1 MSLHGKVAIVTG
13 VARGIGAGIVRAL
26 ARQGANVAFS
36 YVSESSA
43 PAAARLVDEA
53 QALGVRA
60 TAVRIDISS
69 VTAPAALI
77 EAALTNIDA
86 NKIDILVNNADL
98 GGNTSLE
105 VLTMK
110 EYERLM
116 AVNVKGVIFM
126 TQAVLPYIS
135 RGGRIVN
142 LSSISA
148 HGGYSTQ
155 TVYAAS
161 KAAVEG
167 LTRVWATE
175 LGHKYGVT
183 VNAVNPGPVDTDVY
197 RAAGAVHL
205 ARMEEQ
211 NKKVPAAPRC
221 GTEQDIADIVVFL
234 CEERSR
240 WVTGVPF
247 VPTATFAMV
256 DAEESILVQPPH
268 DSADKPRDAQHNACD
283 ACKRRKVRCS
293 GTNPCQQCLRSRA
306 SCSYSSTHGRLAMMQ
321 RRVQQAESRTKLLE
335 AAWKRFLPDIDISHA
350 IHAMETGEAQPAA
363 SLKTPSTFE
372 PPDDHQ
378 QDDPALSGNKGEMR
392 TPSPQEP
399 EMDTVEALEWDET
412 LELGTLADGI
422 GSLSFQARPSGYM
435 GPQSGNALLKYLQS
449 VGNFLSDTE
458 PEVLNGSP
466 SFLHSGPGDLQSRVT
481 SSAFQ
486 RSCVDWYFDHFHKA
500 YPLLHEGFFRAQ
512 QMSAIAKP
520 KDGSWP
526 VLLNM
531 VLAVGAFAGPE
542 SSSNLDTYF
551 YEQAHAAVSL
561 ELLQRGSLQ
570 LVQAFALMA
579 NYLQK
584 RNKPNSGCTY
594 LGIAF
599 NMAMGL
605 GLHRE
610 FSEKSISAFT
620 MEIRRRAWWTLFIFD
635 SGARLTFGRPSIAL
649 LGTNC
654 KLAVISNEANAKL
667 LERRLPPK
675 SQMLALDDQILAWW
689 ESLPMYFKRTPED
702 DLSWFD
708 IPRMVLLWRSQ
719 HLRIVITRPFL
730 LDVMQQRQ
738 ELVLGD
744 GNDARLAGI
753 EPLARRATHILSKI
767 MDLVPQSPNMTIV
780 NANET
785 VRMEIADI
793 WSESWMYDAHLL
805 DSLTTKTTSNE
816 SLGG

>member
-1 MSLHGKVAIVTG
+1 MEHT
-13 VARGIGAGIVRAL
+13 
-26 ARQGANVAFS
+26 S
-36 YVSESSA
+36 YDTPSS
-43 PAAARLVDEA
+43 
-53 QALGVRA
+53 
-60 TAVRIDISS
+60 
-69 VTAPAALI
+69 
-77 EAALTNIDA
+77 
-86 NKIDILVNNADL
+86 
-98 GGNTSLE
+98 
-105 VLTMK
+105 
-110 EYERLM
+110 
-116 AVNVKGVIFM
+116 
-126 TQAVLPYIS
+126 
-135 RGGRIVN
+135 
-142 LSSISA
+142 
-148 HGGYSTQ
+148 
-155 TVYAAS
+155 
-161 KAAVEG
+161 
-167 LTRVWATE
+167 
-175 LGHKYGVT
+175 
-183 VNAVNPGPVDTDVY
+183 
-197 RAAGAVHL
+197 
-205 ARMEEQ
+205 
-211 NKKVPAAPRC
+211 
-221 GTEQDIADIVVFL
+221 
-234 CEERSR
+234 
-240 WVTGVPF
+240 
-247 VPTATFAMV
+247 
-256 DAEESILVQPPH
+256 LVQPPH
-268 DSADKPRDAQHNACD
+268 DSADKPRDAQHKACD

-335 AAWKRFLPDIDISHA
+335 AAWKRFLPDIDIAHA
-350 IHAMETGEAQPAA
+350 IHAVETGEAQPAA
-363 SLKTPSTFE
+363 SLKTPSAFE

-378 QDDPALSGNKGEMR
+378 QDDPALSGGKGEMR

-399 EMDTVEALEWDET
+399 EMDTMEALEWDET

-449 VGNFLSDTE
+449 VSNFLSDTE
-458 PEVLNGSP
+458 PELLNGSP
-466 SFLHSGPGDLQSRVT
+466 SFLREGPGELQSRVT

-512 QMSAIAKP
+512 QMVYSYFLGAIPKP

-584 RNKPNSGCTY
+584 RNKPNSGFTY

-610 FSEKSISAFT
+610 FSEKSISTFT

-649 LGTNC
+649 LGTNVRAPRNLDDTDLAVDIDALETARDYPTVTSSLIWQC

-689 ESLPMYFKRTPED
+689 ESLPMYFKRTPKD

-744 GNDARLAGI
+744 GDDAVSRCISAAQDCVHSIVGFCASCDTFPGALVWYATYWLVTGVFVNVTCLVYSPRHSLAMAWRAQVEQCTETLQRLAGI

-767 MDLVPQSPNMTIV
+767 MNLVPQSPNMTIV

-805 DSLTTKTTSNE
+805 DSLTTKATSNE

>member
-1 MSLHGKVAIVTG
+1 
-13 VARGIGAGIVRAL
+13 
-26 ARQGANVAFS
+26 
-36 YVSESSA
+36 
-43 PAAARLVDEA
+43 
-53 QALGVRA
+53 
-60 TAVRIDISS
+60 
-69 VTAPAALI
+69 
-77 EAALTNIDA
+77 
-86 NKIDILVNNADL
+86 
-98 GGNTSLE
+98 
-105 VLTMK
+105 
-110 EYERLM
+110 
-116 AVNVKGVIFM
+116 
-126 TQAVLPYIS
+126 
-135 RGGRIVN
+135 
-142 LSSISA
+142 
-148 HGGYSTQ
+148 
-155 TVYAAS
+155 
-161 KAAVEG
+161 
-167 LTRVWATE
+167 
-175 LGHKYGVT
+175 
-183 VNAVNPGPVDTDVY
+183 
-197 RAAGAVHL
+197 
-205 ARMEEQ
+205 
-211 NKKVPAAPRC
+211 
-221 GTEQDIADIVVFL
+221 
-234 CEERSR
+234 
-240 WVTGVPF
+240 
-247 VPTATFAMV
+247 
-256 DAEESILVQPPH
+256 
-268 DSADKPRDAQHNACD
+268 
-283 ACKRRKVRCS
+283 
-293 GTNPCQQCLRSRA
+293 
-306 SCSYSSTHGRLAMMQ
+306 MMQ

-335 AAWKRFLPDIDISHA
+335 AAWKRFLPDIDMSHA
-350 IHAMETGEAQPAA
+350 IHAVETGEAQPAA

-399 EMDTVEALEWDET
+399 EMDTMEALEWDET

-458 PEVLNGSP
+458 PELLNGSP
-466 SFLHSGPGDLQSRVT
+466 SFLRECPSELQSRVT

-512 QMSAIAKP
+512 QMGAISKP

-584 RNKPNSGCTY
+584 RNKPNSGFTY

-610 FSEKSISAFT
+610 FSEKSISTFT
-620 MEIRRRAWWTLFIFD
+620 MEIRRRAWWTLFVFD

-649 LGTNC
+649 LGTNVRAPRNLDDTDLAVDIDALETARDYPTVTSSLIWQC

-744 GNDARLAGI
+744 GDDAVSRCISAAQVCVHSIVGFCASCDTFPGALVWYATYWLVMGVFVNVTCLVYSPCHSLAMAWRAQIEQCTETLQRLAGI
-753 EPLARRATHILSKI
+753 EPLARRATRILSKI

-816 SLGG
+816 GLGG